1 MTQFTTML
9 CLIKYELYISMFI
22 IFNCGFSTKVSTEFP
37 AQENMQKWSEFNTYK
52 PRKVTSTLLLHYWSD
67 NGFKGTI
74 VNQAFPSL
82 MYLCVNLNYA
92 MYKSEKSD
100 SPCNR
105 YYSIIFNRFYLTDY
119 YFSEYILHPINQSTT
134 TPLGTSRLQM
144 RREGEGGVHSQSYS
158 F

>member
-1 MTQFTTML
+1 MTLQAMMTQFTTML
-9 CLIKYELYISMFI
+9 CLIKYELDISMLI

-37 AQENMQKWSEFNTYK
+37 LQENMQKWSEFNTFK
-52 PRKVTSTLLLHYWSD
+52 PRKATLSSKLL

-82 MYLCVNLNYA
+82 MSLCVNLNYA

-100 SPCNR
+100 NPCNR

-134 TPLGTSRLQM
+134 TPLGTSRL
-144 RREGEGGVHSQSYS
+144 
-158 F
+158 